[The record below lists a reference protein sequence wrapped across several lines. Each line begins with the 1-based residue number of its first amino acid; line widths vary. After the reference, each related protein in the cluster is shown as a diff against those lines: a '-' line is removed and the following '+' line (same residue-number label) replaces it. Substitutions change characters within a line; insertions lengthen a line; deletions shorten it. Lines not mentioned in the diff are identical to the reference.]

1 MLKHTK
7 GENTF
12 NVFNIMFM
20 LLLVVVTVYPYLN
33 QLAISLNEGMDAMMG
48 GITVLPRKFT
58 LENYKVVFSNPSF
71 GDAAMI
77 TVSRVLI
84 ATVLSIL
91 VVFGAAYGLTRK
103 NLPFKKLMTLYLM
116 IPNYISA
123 GVIPLYMLYRDLH
136 LINNYLV
143 YVIPGIFS
151 FYNMVIVRSFV
162 QELPPSIQESA
173 EVDGANEIVIM
184 FKIILPL
191 STPVLATI
199 ALWVAVGMWNDWT
212 TTLLYVTEKKL
223 FPLQYLMM
231 RLIKESEL
239 AREMATQS
247 AMNNT
252 AITAQPTPDT
262 VKAATL
268 IVTTLP
274 IIMVYPFLQKYFI
287 KGVVL
292 GAVKE

>member
-1 MLKHTK
+1 
-7 GENTF
+7 
-12 NVFNIMFM
+12 M
-20 LLLVVVTVYPYLN
+20 LLLVTVTLYPYLN

-58 LENYKVVFSNPSF
+58 WENYRVVFSNPSF
-71 GDAAMI
+71 GDAAAI
-77 TVSRVLI
+77 TVSRVAI
-84 ATVLSIL
+84 TTVLSIL

-103 NLPFKKLMTLYLM
+103 GLPFKKFMTLYLM
-116 IPNYISA
+116 IPNYITA
-123 GVIPLYMLYRDLH
+123 GTIPIYMLYRDLH
-136 LINNYLV
+136 LINNYMV
-143 YVIPGIFS
+143 YIIPGIFS
-151 FYNMVIVRSFV
+151 FYNLVIVRSFL
-162 QELPPSIQESA
+162 QDLPPAIEESA
-173 EVDGANEIVIM
+173 KIDGANEIYIL

-191 STPVLATI
+191 SMPVLATV

-239 AREMATQS
+239 AREMAVQS

-252 AITAQPTPDT
+252 SVTAQPTPDT

-274 IIMVYPFLQKYFI
+274 IILVYPFLQKYFI